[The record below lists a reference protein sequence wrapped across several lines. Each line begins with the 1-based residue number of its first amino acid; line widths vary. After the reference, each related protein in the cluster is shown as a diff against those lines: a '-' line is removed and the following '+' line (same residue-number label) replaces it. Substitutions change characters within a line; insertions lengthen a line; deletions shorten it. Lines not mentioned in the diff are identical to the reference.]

1 MFRRLGI
8 LTLTLLGAGCGG
20 SGGSGGADLNCDGN
34 PVDGAAPRAW
44 YPDPDNDGFA
54 SVSSDVVLACAD
66 PGGGRTTVLGD
77 CAPLDPLVS
86 PAAVE
91 VYDNDFD
98 DDCNPLTLD
107 DDHDADGVSG
117 VDDCDDADPQV
128 GSPGTSFVDVAASAG
143 IAGAILAFG
152 PDAANCA
159 DNVFV
164 AGTAVGDIDGDGRWD
179 VYVAGLDSP
188 GYLYRNMGDG
198 TFTDVTA
205 GSGLVPMVG
214 GSAAVFADLD
224 ADGDSDLYVTT
235 ISTGASRLYI
245 NDGAGHFVDEAVA
258 RGASAPVTGPCGLH
272 TSVTAADVDGDGDI
286 DLHLPSWATMA
297 LVVAPDARVLLNDGT
312 GHFSRA
318 PTVMGLNLSL
328 RSSFTPGYADFDG
341 DGRRDLAFAGDFS
354 TSGLRRAVG
363 DPPLRTF
370 IDVTALVGVGL
381 DENGMGADIADYDGD
396 GDLDWFVTAIFPTS
410 QGCYSGSPGCHGN
423 RLYRN
428 RGDGHFDEVAVAS
441 GVADGGWGWGTAFFD
456 FDHDGDLDLGNT
468 NGFLTYGHDSDRI
481 RMFVADGAGGFSEQA
496 CALGVTAT
504 GVGRAFV
511 PFDFD
516 GDGDLDI
523 LTTEHAAA
531 PHLYRNDVGS
541 ATPWLRVRLYDPMR
555 KNTAGLGATVWL
567 RRSVGGAWVRREINA
582 NSTYAGVRPPEAH
595 FGLGSGEAPVA
606 DLRIVWPDGGEQILT
621 NVAVRQALRIVRAP

>member
-258 RGASAPVTGPCGLH
+258 RGASARYGMDAILILDKNAEEELVT
-272 TSVTAADVDGDGDI
+272 T
-286 DLHLPSWATMA
+286 
-297 LVVAPDARVLLNDGT
+297 
-312 GHFSRA
+312 
-318 PTVMGLNLSL
+318 
-328 RSSFTPGYADFDG
+328 
-341 DGRRDLAFAGDFS
+341 DLAR
-354 TSGLRRAVG
+354 LLER
-363 DPPLRTF
+363 
-370 IDVTALVGVGL
+370 LVP
-381 DENGMGADIADYDGD
+381 IADQLGCTDELAGIDEIVRGGASYQRQVEAG
-396 GDLDWFVTAIFPTS
+396 GAGTDLD
-410 QGCYSGSPGCHGN
+410 
-423 RLYRN
+423 
-428 RGDGHFDEVAVAS
+428 AVAQLL
-441 GVADGGWGWGTAFFD
+441 VEEM
-456 FDHDGDLDLGNT
+456 
-468 NGFLTYGHDSDRI
+468 R
-481 RMFVADGAGGFSEQA
+481 AG
-496 CALGVTAT
+496 
-504 GVGRAFV
+504 
-511 PFDFD
+511 
-516 GDGDLDI
+516 
-523 LTTEHAAA
+523 
-531 PHLYRNDVGS
+531 
-541 ATPWLRVRLYDPMR
+541 
-555 KNTAGLGATVWL
+555 
-567 RRSVGGAWVRREINA
+567 
-582 NSTYAGVRPPEAH
+582 RPL
-595 FGLGSGEAPVA
+595 F
-606 DLRIVWPDGGEQILT
+606 
-621 NVAVRQALRIVRAP
+621 N